1 MALFYTLAQILSDK
15 RVFGT
20 IIPPLAF
27 GLHSSIQNNGPAMQR
42 YVLLFFCF
50 FAILQATAQVVWVSP
65 CTDRTFCF
73 DAGNCSGGTVVLW
86 ETAVTGCGNP
96 SINYSYRLDIGNN
109 GSVDVISSD
118 DTVNMVLPAG
128 THLIVWRAVDNCGSV
143 NQGCSYLITVKDCT
157 PPSLLCINGLAQNLV
172 SPECEV
178 TFDVQDFIL
187 LANDNCTPANALEF
201 GIRLS
206 GNGVGF
212 PTDTSLTFGVCQ
224 QGQYPVQIWVRDENG
239 LANACNSYVL
249 VQENAG
255 LCVCNESAEIRLH
268 GCAHNADSAR
278 LAEYTVRAD
287 MLGLPLQGPAIGDT
301 TEQNPPD
308 SCFTIAF
315 PGLPLNG
322 TYSGSVRAQRS
333 GDPLDGVSTF
343 DLVLINRHIL
353 GQQPLKNFYHV
364 LAADVNESNS
374 VSTFD
379 IIEIRKLILGI
390 YDTFPQTTTWRF
402 IRPVPDPLNLAAF
415 AEVRD
420 TYAFSVPNLLSDTL
434 LSRFDFVGVKMGDAN
449 ANATLHDLVP
459 EDRTAPLVLL
469 CADNRLEA
477 GAEYWVDFRL
487 SEAAELD
494 GWQLALQADARYLE
508 IRDVR
513 GVPPQFVALHPSG
526 DLRLSC
532 LADVPQRLSP
542 DDVLFSVLVTAKKT
556 VRVSDVLYFNDARL
570 APEAYPAGE
579 TAVRSLA
586 LRLGKPS
593 SGTVFSAPQPN
604 PFVGETVF
612 PVELP
617 HAQEV
622 LLEIFDLT
630 GSVVYRAAYRLG
642 AGRQAVV
649 LPGGQ
654 LPAGVFAYRIRAGG
668 AVRSG
673 RLVRG

>member
-1 MALFYTLAQILSDK
+1 
-15 RVFGT
+15 
-20 IIPPLAF
+20 
-27 GLHSSIQNNGPAMQR
+27 MQR
-42 YVLLFFCF
+42 YVLLSLCF
-50 FAILQATAQVVWVSP
+50 FVMLQAAAQVVWVSP
-65 CTDRTFCF
+65 CTNRTVCF
-73 DAGNCSGGTVVLW
+73 DAGSCSGGTVVLW

-96 SINYSYRLDIGNN
+96 GINYSYRLDIGNN
-109 GSVDVISSD
+109 GSVDIISSD
-118 DTVNMVLPAG
+118 DTVNMILPAG
-128 THLIVWRAVDNCGSV
+128 THSIVWRAVDNCGSV
-143 NQGCSYLITVKDCT
+143 NQSCSYLITVKDCT
-157 PPSLLCINGLAQNLV
+157 PPSLLCINGLAQNLI
-172 SPECEV
+172 SPECAV
-178 TFDVQDFIL
+178 TFNIQDFVL
-187 LANDNCTPANALEF
+187 LANDNCTPANELEF
-201 GIRLS
+201 GIRRL
-206 GNGVGF
+206 GGGMGF
-212 PTDTSLTFGVCQ
+212 PADTSLTFGVCQ
-224 QGQYPVQIWVRDENG
+224 QGQYPVQVWVRDENG

-255 LCVCNESAEIRLH
+255 LCVCNESAEISLQ
-268 GCAHNADSAR
+268 GCARNADSAR

-287 MLGLPLQGPAIGDT
+287 MQGTPLQGPALGET
-301 TEQNPPD
+301 AEQNLQD

-322 TYSGSVRAQRS
+322 SYSGSVRARRS
-333 GDPLDGVSTF
+333 GDPLFGVSTF

-390 YDTFPQTTTWRF
+390 YDSFPQTTSWRF

-420 TYAFSVPNLLSDTL
+420 TYAFSVPNLLGDTL

-459 EDRTAPLVLL
+459 EDRTAPLGLL
-469 CADNRLEA
+469 SDDDRLEA
-477 GAEYWVDFRL
+477 GTERWVDFRL

-494 GWQLALQADARYLE
+494 GWQLALQADARYVE

-513 GVPPQFVALHPSG
+513 GVPPQFVALHSSS

-532 LADVPQRLSP
+532 LADAPQRLSSGE
-542 DDVLFSVLVTAKKT
+542 VLFSVLVTAKQS
-556 VRVSDVLYFNDARL
+556 VQVANALYCTDTRL

-579 TAVRSLA
+579 TAVRALA
-586 LRLGKPS
+586 LRLGQTS
-593 SGTVFSAPQPN
+593 RGTVFSAPQPN
-604 PFVGETVF
+604 PFLGETVF

-622 LLEIFDLT
+622 LLEVFDLT
-630 GSVVYRAAYRLG
+630 GSVVYRAAQRLG
-642 AGRQAVV
+642 AGRHGVV
-649 LPGGQ
+649 LSGGL
-654 LPAGVFAYRIRAGG
+654 LPAGVFTYRIRAGEE
-668 AVRSG
+668 VRSG